1 MIFIKET
8 LFALLLMVSII
19 VPPIYLG
26 YQVTPEFRKKRYI
39 NVTTNNLFVPSLPR
53 VTVKHRFPFIPYF

>member
-39 NVTTNNLFVPSLPR
+39 NVTINDLFVLSLPR
-53 VTVKHRFPFIPYF
+53 VTVKNQFPFIPYF